1 MFKEPDKK
9 IEKAADE
16 GKDASGSAEN
26 SASGNA
32 DLEDD
37 PYADIEPD
45 FKVTAS
51 AKQPESSVPA
61 NEKEAS
67 EQNSE
72 VEPIDLQ
79 DNFVENK
86 EPAELMFCIIL
97 ASIYLGL
104 ARYFWEP
111 LKKVSWLFWEF
122 EAFLI
127 FVAIIAL
134 FLGARPYMSPSSL
147 QISRHGIKYQGP
159 YWPQRKT
166 VNWTNVVQM
175 YVSPELILV
184 IYRLSDKPKSLRPL
198 LIHSVYL
205 ADKDKIAD
213 SISKY
218 APMEPVL
225 VANPGLIT
233 RTFQIMMFAAVVIWI
248 LSVLKN

>member
-9 IEKAADE
+9 IEKGVDENSEPAAADSP
-16 GKDASGSAEN
+16 GAAE
-26 SASGNA
+26 
-32 DLEDD
+32 ED

-45 FKVTAS
+45 FQPPALNNPGQARLPISQQKDS
-51 AKQPESSVPA
+51 DEEKQSDET
-61 NEKEAS
+61 
-67 EQNSE
+67 
-72 VEPIDLQ
+72 IDLQ

-127 FVAIIAL
+127 FVAVVSL
-134 FLGARPYMSPSSL
+134 FLGVRPYMSPSSL
-147 QISRHGIKYQGP
+147 QVSRHGIKYRGP

-184 IYRLSDKPKSLRPL
+184 IYRLSDKPKSIRPL

-205 ADKDKIAD
+205 ADKDKIVD
-213 SISKY
+213 SICKY
-218 APMEPVL
+218 APIEPVL
-225 VANPGLIT
+225 VANPGIIT
-233 RTFQIMMFAAVVIWI
+233 RTFQILMFAAVVIWI